1 MAKRTSD
8 VELRIRSK
16 NEGAAKSIA
25 DVNAELD
32 KLTKAQERQAD
43 ASVLATRNLKDL
55 NTEQRELAKI
65 TSDLSR
71 RKNVIENLIGKQN
84 ELSATKTRINAIRR
98 ELAGLLQEKSRGTFL
113 GDIDKAIKNV
123 RTELSVAE
131 KEFKRTD
138 AAVEKLGSSLTE
150 LGVDTNKLDTAL
162 EDVSASLNRA
172 KGATID
178 QVAQI
183 GRLGAANDQAAASAR
198 KLAEAQRFANEQAQR
213 QTARR
218 ADAVAGFA
226 NLDNYERERNLIKA
240 RNVAMQESID
250 RASRLDAVLNRPGNE
265 RYART
270 LQQTVPAAN
279 AAASATRRYG
289 NEVERAARETGI
301 FADTGRKSLSV
312 YQRLRGQVLQVAAA
326 YVGLYEAVNVLSQ
339 ALKAQQNRASINAQL
354 GTVNGGDLRRT
365 AEDQRF
371 LRAEAERL
379 GLVYDDLAKKFA
391 NFAISGKAAGISSNG
406 IKEAFTQASEI
417 IVGMR
422 LTAEDADGVFR
433 AFVQIMSKARVQAEE
448 LRGQLGDRLPGAVAA
463 FAKANNL
470 ALSDLDEYL
479 KKGKGN
485 VQSFLNFLKEY
496 AETVKGSVDA
506 GAKTLFADIN
516 RLKTAYNDF
525 LILVAESGSSEALQ
539 AAVKQLTD
547 ALKGEQGAKFA
558 RELGE
563 AFAVVI
569 KALQIVITYF
579 DEFVLVTKLFIGLQL
594 AKGLIGIGVAF
605 GPVITGLVT
614 FTKFMK
620 AFTVSTLAA
629 GKAGATLTLAQRGLL
644 ALLGP
649 VGIALGV
656 AAGAL
661 FGLARA
667 ADKADE
673 RTRVF
678 LDTLRKIETATD
690 TFDLDIGVAAA
701 NEELDASKKSL
712 TELISLRDRLTSG
725 GIIDRAFVAPFEAY
739 SDTLFTMEMIE
750 ERITEEKS
758 KQGALQN
765 SINAAG
771 QKRVRL
777 LEKEAAAEAKRA
789 AEDKAAAEAAAAAAK
804 ADEGDDGGAAAKAA
818 AAAEKRAMADSNAR
832 ANAARAVQKELLD
845 LDQQLYDAR
854 VQGEARTVEEV
865 DRNYNLMIRNIES
878 QIAEKQLSLDR
889 LAQNA
894 ATAGGGTIGS
904 ADLAG
909 LAEAQQKLD
918 LLRSVLNQRAYETS
932 LLQEV
937 QIAERSVNTLI
948 DERDA
953 KLAAINTKQELGLLN
968 EVQARREAMA
978 VQQEYSTQ
986 IAQSIDALIALL
998 EALPPDISA
1007 RLGVPKMILDLK
1019 NAKLEATALKSELAL
1034 IGEKL
1039 GGEFAAGAAD
1049 AIVLL
1054 GQGLGD
1060 LILGV
1065 GSVGDA
1071 FTNAINAF
1079 RSFLSNFLA
1088 GIAKAILQAIILQA
1102 IMNAINGTKG
1112 GFGEAVMGALGVRN
1126 HDGGVVGRDG
1136 KVGWY
1141 PADAWKNAGR
1151 MHDGGVA
1158 GVKSNEVAT
1167 ILEKGEEVLTENDP
1181 RHVNNGGMGG
1191 GSPIIKL
1198 TNVNTFDANEVA
1210 GMVLQS
1216 AAFGPAVVNA
1226 ISKNSTAVKQ
1236 RLRS

>member
-32 KLTKAQERQAD
+32 KLTKTQERQAD
-43 ASVLATRNLKDL
+43 ASVLASRNLKDL
-55 NTEQRELAKI
+55 NAEQRELSKI
-65 TSDLSR
+65 TADLSR
-71 RKNVIENLIGKQN
+71 RKDVIENLIGKQN

-98 ELAGLLQEKSRGTFL
+98 ELAGLLQEKTRGTFL

-123 RTELSVAE
+123 RTELSTAE

-150 LGVDTNKLDTAL
+150 LGVDTNKLDNAL
-162 EDVSASLNRA
+162 DDVSASLNRA

-218 ADAVAGFA
+218 ADAAAGFA
-226 NLDNYERERNLIKA
+226 NLDNYTKERNLINA
-240 RNVAMQESID
+240 RNAAMQESIN
-250 RASRLDAVLNRPGNE
+250 RAARLDAVLSRPGNE
-265 RYART
+265 RYTRT

-279 AAASATRRYG
+279 AAANATRRYA
-289 NEVERAARETGI
+289 NEAERAARETGI

-326 YVGLYEAVNVLSQ
+326 SVGLYEAVNVLSQ
-339 ALKAQQNRASINAQL
+339 AMKAQQNRASINAQL

-406 IKEAFTQASEI
+406 IKDAFTQASEI

-479 KKGKGN
+479 KKGKSN

-496 AETVKGSVDA
+496 ANTVKGSVDA

-539 AAVKQLTD
+539 GAVKQLTE

-563 AFAVVI
+563 AFAVII

-594 AKGLIGIGVAF
+594 AKGLLGIGVAF
-605 GPVITGLVT
+605 GQVITGLINS
-614 FTKFMK
+614 TKFMK
-620 AFTVSTLAA
+620 AYTISALAA
-629 GKAGATLTLAQRGLL
+629 GRAGKALTLAQRGLL

-678 LDTLRKIETATD
+678 LDTLTKIEKATD

-701 NEELDASKKSL
+701 NAALEASKKSL
-712 TELISLRDRLTSG
+712 DELVSLRDRLTDG
-725 GIIDRAFVAPFEAY
+725 GLIDKAFIAPFEAY
-739 SDTLFTMEMIE
+739 GDSLFTIEMIE

-765 SINAAG
+765 TINAAAG
-771 QKRVRL
+771 KRVRL
-777 LEKEAAAEAKRA
+777 LEEEAKAEAARAE
-789 AEDKAAAEAAAAAAK
+789 EDRLAAEAAAK
-804 ADEGDDGGAAAKAA
+804 AGSEDEDDDAAAKAA
-818 AAAEKRAMADSNAR
+818 AAAAKRAMSESNAR

-865 DRNYNLMIRNIES
+865 DKNYNLMIRNIES
-878 QIAEKQLSLDR
+878 QIAEKQLDLDR

-894 ATAGGGTIGS
+894 ATAGGGTIGA

-918 LLRSVLNQRAYETS
+918 LLRSALNARAYETS
-932 LLQEV
+932 LLQEM
-937 QIAERSVNTLI
+937 QIAERAVNTLI

-953 KLAAINTKQELGLLN
+953 KLAAINVKQELGLFN

-978 VQQEYSTQ
+978 VQEEYSGK
-986 IAQSIDALIALL
+986 IAENIDALILLL

-1007 RLGVPKMILDLK
+1007 RLGVPKLILDLQS
-1019 NAKLEATALKSELAL
+1019 AKLEATALKSELAMV
-1034 IGEKL
+1034 GEKL

-1065 GSVGDA
+1065 GSVEDA

-1112 GFGEAVMGALGVRN
+1112 GFGEAVMGALGVKN

-1191 GSPIIKL
+1191 GAPVIKL

-1216 AAFGPAVVNA
+1216 SAFGPAVVNA

>member
-1 MAKRTSD
+1 MAKRNSD

-16 NEGAAKSIA
+16 NQGASKDIR
-25 DVNAELD
+25 DINAELD
-32 KLTKAQERQAD
+32 ALTKTQERQAD
-43 ASVLATRNLKDL
+43 ASALATRSLKDL
-55 NTEQRELAKI
+55 NAEQRELAKI
-65 TSDLSR
+65 TSDLTR
-71 RKNVIENLIGKQN
+71 RRNVIENLIGKQN
-84 ELSATKTRINAIRR
+84 ELAATKNRINAIRK
-98 ELAGLLQEKSRGTFL
+98 ELAGLLQEKTRGTFL

-123 RTELSVAE
+123 RTELSAAE
-131 KEFKRTD
+131 KDFKRTD
-138 AAVEKLGSSLTE
+138 TQVEKLGASLTE
-150 LGVDTNKLDTAL
+150 LGVDTNKLDSAL
-162 EDVSASLNRA
+162 SEVSATLNKA
-172 KGATID
+172 QAATID
-178 QVAQI
+178 QVGQI
-183 GRLGAANDQAAASAR
+183 NRLGAASDQAAASAR

-226 NLDNYERERNLIKA
+226 NLDNYTKERNLINA
-240 RNVAMQESID
+240 RNAAMQESIN
-250 RASRLDAVLNRPGNE
+250 RAARLDAVLSRPGNE
-265 RYART
+265 RYTRT

-289 NEVERAARETGI
+289 NEVQRASKEQGF

-326 YVGLYEAVNVLSQ
+326 YVGLYEGVRLLGSAMT
-339 ALKAQQNRASINAQL
+339 AQQTRASLNAQL

-463 FAKANNL
+463 FAKANDL

-479 KKGKGN
+479 KKGQGN

-496 AETVKGSVDA
+496 ADTVKGSVEA
-506 GAKTLFADIN
+506 GSKTLFADIN

-525 LILVAESGSSEALQ
+525 LVLVAESGSSEALQ
-539 AAVKQLTD
+539 TAVRQLTD

-558 RELGE
+558 RDLGD
-563 AFAVVI
+563 AFATVI

-579 DEFVLVTKLFIGLQL
+579 DEFVLVTKLFIGLQV
-594 AKGLIGIGVAF
+594 AKGLFGIAVAF
-605 GPVITGLVT
+605 GQVTKSLITS
-614 FTKFMK
+614 TKFMK
-620 AFTVSTLAA
+620 AFTVSTVAANTA
-629 GKAGATLTLAQRGLL
+629 GKALTLTQRGLL
-644 ALLGP
+644 LLLGP
-649 VGIALGV
+649 VGVALGI

-661 FGLARA
+661 LGLARA
-667 ADKADE
+667 ADKANE
-673 RTRVF
+673 RAEIF
-678 LDTLRKIETATD
+678 LDTLSKVEKASD
-690 TFDLDIGVAAA
+690 TFDLDIAVSEAEAQLEVT
-701 NEELDASKKSL
+701 NKSL
-712 TELISLRDRLTSG
+712 QDMIALRDRLTKGSFV
-725 GIIDRAFVAPFEAY
+725 DKNLVAPVEAFVDNIY
-739 SDTLFTMEMIE
+739 TMEMVE

-758 KQGALQN
+758 KQAALQN
-765 SINAAG
+765 TINAAAA
-771 QKRVRL
+771 KRVRL
-777 LEKEAAAEAKRA
+777 SEQEAEAERKRA
-789 AEDKAAAEAAAAAAK
+789 EEDA
-804 ADEGDDGGAAAKAA
+804 AAAKAA
-818 AAAEKRAMADSNAR
+818 AGSGSGTEDEEDPGKAARDAEAARKREESSANAR

-854 VQGEARTVEEV
+854 VQGEARTAEEV

-878 QIAEKQLSLDR
+878 QIAEKQLELDR
-889 LAQNA
+889 LAQNS
-894 ATAGGGTIGS
+894 ATAGGGTAS
-904 ADLAG
+904 AADLAG
-909 LAEAQQKLD
+909 IAEAQQKLD

-932 LLQEV
+932 LLQEM
-937 QIAERSVNTLI
+937 QIAEKSVNDLI

-953 KLAAINTKQELGLLN
+953 KIAAINTKQQLGLLT
-968 EVQARREAMA
+968 EVEARREAMA
-978 VQQEYSTQ
+978 VQEQYSAR
-986 IAQSIDALIALL
+986 IAENIDALIALL

-1007 RLGVPKMILDLK
+1007 RLGVPKLILDLQS
-1019 NAKLEATALKSELAL
+1019 AKLEATTLKSELSM

-1039 GGEFAAGAAD
+1039 GGEFASGAAD

-1065 GSVGDA
+1065 GSVEDA
-1071 FTNAINAF
+1071 FTNALNSF

-1088 GIAKAILQAIILQA
+1088 GIAQAILQAIILQA

-1112 GFGEAVMGALGVRN
+1112 GFGAAVAGALGVKN
-1126 HDGGVVGRDG
+1126 HDGGIVGRDG
-1136 KVGWY
+1136 AVGWY
-1141 PADAWKNAGR
+1141 PADAWKNAKR
-1151 MHDGGVA
+1151 HHDGGVA

-1181 RHVNNGGMGG
+1181 RHVNNGGGG
-1191 GSPIIKL
+1191 TPVIKL
-1198 TNVNTFDANEVA
+1198 TNVNTFDKNEVA

-1226 ISKNSTAVKQ
+1226 ISKNATAVKQ